1 MLDRFLE
8 ALTGRRVGG
17 ALFVLA
23 GLIVAG
29 AVVWPRDDPP
39 PAKPKV
45 QPARLV
51 SVPQLGLA
59 FAHPRTWK
67 RTVAGQVIRLRS
79 PDGAS
84 VMTLSSPL
92 EGAHTLAVKR
102 AIRDAL
108 LKRFAPARIVHDGP
122 GMLGSR
128 QVTTLEIRGHGSRK
142 QVTRALVLVGSTT
155 YRTYAVTLLT
165 PARPSAKRLVEAQ
178 QILATVTFDRP
189 RVRKRKP

>member
-128 QVTTLEIRGHGSRK
+128 QVTTLEMRGHGPRK

>member
-29 AVVWPRDDPP
+29 VVLSRDDPP

-67 RTVAGQVIRLRS
+67 RTVAGQVIRL
-79 PDGAS
+79 
-84 VMTLSSPL
+84 
-92 EGAHTLAVKR
+92 
-102 AIRDAL
+102 
-108 LKRFAPARIVHDGP
+108 
-122 GMLGSR
+122 
-128 QVTTLEIRGHGSRK
+128 
-142 QVTRALVLVGSTT
+142 
-155 YRTYAVTLLT
+155 
-165 PARPSAKRLVEAQ
+165 
-178 QILATVTFDRP
+178 
-189 RVRKRKP
+189 

>member
-29 AVVWPRDDPP
+29 AVVSHDDPP

-128 QVTTLEIRGHGSRK
+128 QVTTLELRGHGARK